1 MKIKFFILL
10 TVYLYKINNYSK
22 SSNNESAYYFYK
34 KLSDISIN
42 KDTTLEEILEQLK
55 TATQQTA
62 QEIDDIDFIEK
73 KNQLL
78 NNLSSMITAN
88 QIKTITWRNIALF
101 LEEVGVE
108 YQKNNNFKNWQNNI
122 RSTKNIQRKTINYQY
137 FRFHRKL
144 QANGIKDNIKL
155 SRLKNLFCGIK
166 IATIGSNQDTPE
178 AIPIDKMTH
187 SFENIKLI
195 GIVLITLFRGINR
208 ARDSFDNNKNYTPR
222 EGDDEYFDCLKL
234 YELL

>member
-22 SSNNESAYYFYK
+22 SSNNQSVYYFYE

-42 KDTTLEEILEQLK
+42 KNTTLEEILEQLK
-55 TATQQTA
+55 TATQKTA

-73 KNQLL
+73 KNQLI

-88 QIKTITWRNIALF
+88 QIKTITWQNIALF
-101 LEEVGVE
+101 LEEVGLE
-108 YQKNNNFKNWQNNI
+108 YQKNNNLKNWQNSI
-122 RSTKNIQRKTINYQY
+122 RDTKNIQRKIINDQY

-155 SRLKNLFCGIK
+155 SRLKNLFYGNK
-166 IATIGSNQDTPE
+166 IATIASNEDAPE
-178 AIPIDKMTH
+178 AIPIDKITH